1 MRRILIGLT
10 AVLALVGGC
19 GGSAAPSVD
28 TSLCPT
34 VPRPTVALT
43 DQPRAVPSRL
53 DAACL
58 AQRYANLVGDA
69 SWGSLPRVIAA
80 TSPSTRTW
88 QRRLL
93 LYAVDGCRNCPGAGL
108 DLEWV
113 QRHHPEWI
121 LHDALGRDVHPLDH
135 PTWVL
140 LDFGNPDEQAAW
152 AARVQFSLASG
163 GWSGVEVTD
172 ASNEPEWSSLPID
185 PRTNQPMTDTDRAT
199 YLAQAL
205 TLVRGALKTS
215 GFSLVAVN
223 DPPSIVEASQIGS
236 TDGVTVQMG
245 FARLRNEAWLELFRY
260 FQAAD
265 GRFVGAW
272 VADRR
277 GPLDRS
283 QLVYGLASYLLVSGP
298 LSSYEVAADPA
309 DPLYRIDPGAPLQ
322 EAQEVNG
329 AWVRTF
335 AGGTVAVN
343 PGDVPV
349 TVPLGTA
356 GDRTL
361 PPGGAAIVT
370 SAGVLSAP

>member
-1 MRRILIGLT
+1 MRRILIGLA

-19 GGSAAPSVD
+19 GGEAAPNVD
-28 TSLCPT
+28 TSSCPR
-34 VPRPTVALT
+34 VPRPAVALT
-43 DQPRAVPSRL
+43 DQPPAVPSPG

-58 AQRYANLVGDA
+58 AERYANLVGDA
-69 SWGSLPRVIAA
+69 SWGTLPRVIAA
-80 TSPSTRTW
+80 TSPATRTW

-93 LYAVDGCRNCPGAGL
+93 QYAVDDCSDCAQAGL
-108 DLEWV
+108 DLAWV
-113 QRHHPEWI
+113 RRHHPEWI
-121 LHDALGRDVHPLDH
+121 LHDVLGREVHPVDH
-135 PTWVL
+135 PSWVL
-140 LDFGNPDEQAAW
+140 LDFGNPEEQAAW
-152 AARVQFSLASG
+152 ADRVELSLAAG
-163 GWSGVEVTD
+163 GWTGVEVTD
-172 ASNEPEWSSLPID
+172 ASNLPKWTSLPMD
-185 PRTNQPMTDTDRAT
+185 PRTDLPMTEVDRAT

-223 DPPSIVEASQIGS
+223 VPPSIVEPSQIGS
-236 TDGVTVQMG
+236 TDGVTVRMG
-245 FARLRNEAWLELFRY
+245 FARLRDDAWQQLFDY

-277 GPLDRS
+277 GPFDRS

-298 LSSYEVAADPA
+298 LSSYEVDADPA
-309 DPLYRIDPGAPLQ
+309 DPLYRIDPGEPLKGA
-322 EAQEVNG
+322 EPVHG

-335 AGGTVAVN
+335 ARGVVAVN
-343 PGDVPV
+343 PGEVSV
-349 TVPLGTA
+349 TVPLGST

-370 SAGVLSAP
+370 AAGLVLAP